1 MLRLRYRQ
9 TMTWM
14 KSKPDLRDITV
25 QRLVDQAATLGLAL
39 HCGRSGLDRRIR
51 AVQAVKPGLVLTG
64 LQRAHGEAVHVL
76 GRAEHEYLSV
86 RPTEEQRLI
95 LMDYVRSGVP
105 CVVSC
110 WGLAPLPTLIEL
122 ADEHNVP
129 VFTTIKSTGHFIR
142 DLETFLRLELAP
154 KEELHGVLVQ
164 VHDLGVLIVGNS
176 GIGKSETALELVLRG
191 HRMVADDVVV
201 VTREADDLIGRGV
214 PVVGQFVEIRG
225 LGILHAGDLF
235 GQAAIVD
242 TVRLDLVIEL
252 VGWDDAPSIDRTGLD
267 ERFYK
272 ILDVDVPHNLI
283 PVRPGR
289 NIATIIE
296 IAARNRILRNRG
308 VHSAA
313 RYERL
318 LLDQLRSDDPSEE

>member
-1 MLRLRYRQ
+1 M
-9 TMTWM
+9 
-14 KSKPDLRDITV
+14 
-25 QRLVDQAATLGLAL
+25 
-39 HCGRSGLDRRIR
+39 
-51 AVQAVKPGLVLTG
+51 
-64 LQRAHGEAVHVL
+64 L

-86 RPTEEQRLI
+86 RPPDEQKRI

-110 WGLAPLPTLIEL
+110 WGLAPLQALLDL
-122 ADEHNVP
+122 AQEHNVP
-129 VFTTIKSTGHFIR
+129 VFTTIKPTGQFIR
-142 DLETFLRLELAP
+142 ELEDFLRLELAP
-154 KEELHGVLVQ
+154 KAELHGVLVQ
-164 VHDLGVLIVGNS
+164 VHDLGVLIVGQS

-191 HRMVADDVVV
+191 HRMVADDVVT
-201 VTREADDLIGRGV
+201 VTREGDDLFGRGV

-242 TVRLDLVIEL
+242 CVRVDLVIEL
-252 VGWDDAPSIDRTGLD
+252 VGWDDAPVIDRTGLD
-267 ERFYK
+267 ERFYSV
-272 ILDVDVPHNLI
+272 LGVEVPHNLL

-313 RYERL
+313 RYEQIL
-318 LLDQLRSDDPSEE
+318 IEQLQSTESGEQ